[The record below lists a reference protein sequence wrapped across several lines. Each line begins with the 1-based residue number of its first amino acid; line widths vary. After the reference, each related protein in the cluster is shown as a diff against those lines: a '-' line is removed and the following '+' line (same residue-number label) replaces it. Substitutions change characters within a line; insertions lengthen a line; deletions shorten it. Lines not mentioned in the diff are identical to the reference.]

1 MLYNHL
7 SEKERAIIEFM
18 FYQEKRS
25 LNSIAKE
32 LNRHR
37 STISRELKRNESCGI
52 YNSNNAHKKYL
63 NRKWNS
69 HAFYLDRY
77 KSFTDLFLD
86 KFRKIDHGVEATCHY
101 IKKKIILVSKHQV
114 LDRFFN
120 WIKSNRW
127 KLKRSDR
134 LRKGYVKGR
143 KRHKGMFS
151 KFDEKYVF
159 PFWARPS
166 KIEKREEYGH
176 FEADLI
182 IGKRKAGYSNLLTL
196 VERVTR
202 MTYIIKVKNKNS
214 FTINSTIKK
223 LVEENNLEV
232 KTITIDNGIEFNKIG
247 ILAYWLNCKI
257 YYCEPYASFQ
267 RGSNENANGIIR
279 RFYKKGTDFDLL
291 TDDDVVR
298 LQNRINLMPR
308 KMFGF
313 KSSYEINKHYIER

>member
-1 MLYNHL
+1 M
-7 SEKERAIIEFM
+7 
-18 FYQEKRS
+18 
-25 LNSIAKE
+25 
-32 LNRHR
+32 NRHR

-101 IKKKIILVSKHQV
+101 IKKNYPCVKTPSSRQV
-114 LDRFFN
+114 FN

-166 KIEKREEYGH
+166 KNRKKRIVWTFWSRFNYWKKEKL
-176 FEADLI
+176 DI
-182 IGKRKAGYSNLLTL
+182 VILLTL

-202 MTYIIKVKNKNS
+202 MTYIVKVKNKNS

-223 LVEENNLEV
+223 LVEQNNLKV